1 LKKFNNSAS
10 KIVVGI
16 TGGIGSG
23 KTFVCQVLE
32 SMSYP
37 VFYSDKEAKSIL
49 ITDLEV
55 RKQIVDLFGNDSYL
69 KNNTLNREFLASK
82 IFNDKELLI
91 KMNAIVHPAVRRH
104 FNKWVTQQ
112 ESNIVFNEAAI
123 IFEIGNAKHYDAVV
137 LVKASKETKIKRIQK
152 RDDSSPK
159 DIEKRM
165 NNQWSDERK
174 SELADFSIDNNEN
187 VMLLPQINE
196 ILNKLAKF

>member
-1 LKKFNNSAS
+1 LKKFNNSTS

-23 KTFVCQVLE
+23 KTFICQILE

-49 ITDLEV
+49 INDLEV
-55 RKQIVDLFGNDSYL
+55 RKQIIDLFGNNSYL
-69 KNNTLNREFLASK
+69 KDNTLNREFLASK
-82 IFNDKELLI
+82 IFNDKEFLA
-91 KMNAIVHPAVRRH
+91 KMNAIVHPAVRKH
-104 FNKWVTQQ
+104 FNKWVMQQ

-123 IFEIGNAKHYDAVV
+123 IFEIGNAKHYDSVI
-137 LVKASKETKIKRIQK
+137 LVKTSKETKIKRIQK
-152 RDDSSPK
+152 RDESSLK

-187 VMLLPQINE
+187 VMLLPQINDV
-196 ILNKLAKF
+196 LNRLIEF

>member
-1 LKKFNNSAS
+1 LKKFNNSSS

-23 KTFVCQVLE
+23 KTFVCQILE

-37 VFYSDKEAKSIL
+37 VFYSDQEAKSIL

-55 RKQIVDLFGNDSYL
+55 RKQIVDLFGNESYL

-104 FNKWVTQQ
+104 FNNWVTQQ

-123 IFEIGNAKHYDAVV
+123 IFEIGNAKYYDSVI
-137 LVKASKETKIKRIQK
+137 LVKASKETKIERIQK
-152 RDDSSPK
+152 RDDSSRK

-174 SELADFSIDNNEN
+174 SELADFSINNNEN
-187 VMLLPQINE
+187 VMLLSQINE
-196 ILNKLAKF
+196 ILNSLI

>member
-1 LKKFNNSAS
+1 LKKFIDSS
-10 KIVVGI
+10 LKIVVGI

-23 KTFVCQVLE
+23 KTFVCQILE
-32 SMSYP
+32 SMNYP

-91 KMNAIVHPAVRRH
+91 KINEIVHPAVRRH

-123 IFEIGNAKHYDAVV
+123 IFEIGNAEHYDSVV
-137 LVKASKETKIKRIQK
+137 LVKASEETKIKRIQK
-152 RDDSSPK
+152 RDNSSLK

-165 NNQWSDERK
+165 NNQWSDEK
-174 SELADFSIDNNEN
+174 KTKLADFSIDNDDN

-196 ILNKLAKF
+196 ILNRLIEF